1 MIEQTI
7 ILKIGKIGLT
17 KQFQLLG
24 YNFLYVI

>member
-17 KQFQLLG
+17 KQFQLLR